1 MTRGRQLLL
10 LIVIA
15 IALVPLHSRS
25 AAQTKAAPTKSATTK
40 SAPPK
45 TAQLKPAPATPAAPG
60 RLLEAHDVVLDV
72 SPTARVLALWNM
84 GGRQGTGDGRSRA
97 EAKRIAAMP
106 AYRTLRRFVR
116 DQFRCVTSEAA
127 AARALELPDSGAC
140 GFGMDPAFQAR
151 DSIVTL
157 AYNMV
162 RRKEAF
168 AGRVASEVAPYLPA
182 FAHWKPIQIWC
193 VLGSQT
199 MFDAATLGGTA
210 ESDSAPVVLV
220 NLTEVLTYG
229 ATTEDQLS
237 SLRHVLAHETFHA
250 ALHQVE
256 PFLPGWDNYQGVP
269 KTEFAHVREVMID
282 EGMAHYIDWRTR
294 PGADSMFT
302 WQPST
307 RENYAFAQLAIA
319 CKRLKQPGGSRGDKL
334 EILQLAGTGPLWSK
348 YGAISGMFAAY
359 RIEMAYGRATL
370 RRVIEEGPEAFLR
383 TYAQVA
389 KGRPG
394 LNPIPQELIYSP

>member
-1 MTRGRQLLL
+1 MPRARQLLL

-15 IALVPLHSRS
+15 IALAPMHSRA
-25 AAQTKAAPTKSATTK
+25 AAQAKSTPSKQSKAAPPKAASAK
-40 SAPPK
+40 AASAA
-45 TAQLKPAPATPAAPG
+45 TTPAAPG
-60 RLLEAHDVVLDV
+60 RLLDAHDIVLDV
-72 SPTARVLALWNM
+72 SPSARVLSLWNM

-97 EAKRIAAMP
+97 EAKRVAAMP

-116 DQFRCVTSEAA
+116 DQFRCVTSEAD

-157 AYNMV
+157 AFNLAK
-162 RRKEAF
+162 RKEAIS
-168 AGRVASEVAPYLPA
+168 ARVASEVAPYLPA
-182 FAHWKPIQIWC
+182 FRYWKPVQIWC
-193 VLGSQT
+193 VLASQT

-220 NLTEVLTYG
+220 NLTEVLNYG
-229 ATTEDQLS
+229 STTEDRIS

-256 PFLPGWDNYQGVP
+256 PSLPGWDDYQGAP
-269 KTEFAHVREVMID
+269 KTEFAHVREVVID

-294 PGADSMFT
+294 PGADSIFA

-307 RENYAFAQLAIA
+307 RENFAFAQLAIA

-334 EILQLAGTGPLWSK
+334 ELLQLAGTGPLWSK

>member
-1 MTRGRQLLL
+1 MTRARQLLL

-15 IALVPLHSRS
+15 IALAPIHSR
-25 AAQTKAAPTKSATTK
+25 AA
-40 SAPPK
+40 
-45 TAQLKPAPATPAAPG
+45 APATPGAPG
-60 RLLEAHDVVLDV
+60 RLLAAHDIVLDV
-72 SPTARVLALWNM
+72 SPTARVLSLWNM

-97 EAKRIAAMP
+97 EAKRVAAMP

-116 DQFRCVTSEAA
+116 DQFRCITSEAD

-151 DSIVTL
+151 DSIVML
-157 AYNMV
+157 AFNLAK
-162 RRKEAF
+162 RKDAI
-168 AGRVASEVAPYLPA
+168 AARVASEVAPYLPA
-182 FAHWKPIQIWC
+182 YRNWKPVQIWC
-193 VLGSQT
+193 VLGSAT

-220 NLTEVLTYG
+220 NLTEVLNYG
-229 ATTEDQLS
+229 PTIEDQIS

-256 PFLPGWDNYQGVP
+256 PSLPGWDDYQGPP

-307 RENYAFAQLAIA
+307 RENYAFAQLSIA
-319 CKRLKQPGGSRGDKL
+319 CKRLRQPGASRGDKL
-334 EILQLAGTGPLWSK
+334 ELLQLAGTGPLWSK

-394 LNPIPQELIYSP
+394 LNPIPQELIYSQ

>member
-1 MTRGRQLLL
+1 MG
-10 LIVIA
+10 
-15 IALVPLHSRS
+15 
-25 AAQTKAAPTKSATTK
+25 
-40 SAPPK
+40 
-45 TAQLKPAPATPAAPG
+45 PA
-60 RLLEAHDVVLDV
+60 RLLDASDIQQDL

-97 EAKRIAAMP
+97 EAKRIAALP
-106 AYRTLRRFVR
+106 GYRTLRQFVR
-116 DQFRCVTSEAA
+116 DQFRCITSEDA

-157 AYNMV
+157 ALNLAQ
-162 RRKEAF
+162 RKA
-168 AGRVASEVAPYLPA
+168 AISSRIASEVAPYLPA
-182 FAHWKPIQIWC
+182 YGGWKPIQIWF

-199 MFDAATLGGTA
+199 MFDAATLGENVGGQLT
-210 ESDSAPVVLV
+210 PVVLV

-229 ATTEDQLS
+229 PNTEERLS
-237 SLRHVLAHETFHA
+237 GLRHVLAHETFHA

-256 PFLPGWDNYQGVP
+256 PSLRGWDAYAGAP
-269 KTEFAHVREVMID
+269 KTEFAHIREVMID

-294 PGADSMFT
+294 PEADSIFT
-302 WQPST
+302 WKPST

-319 CKRLKQPGGSRGDKL
+319 CKRLKAPGASRGDKL
-334 EILQLAGTGPLWSK
+334 EMLQLAGTGPLWSK

-370 RRVIEEGPEAFLR
+370 RRVVEEGPESFLR

-394 LNPIPQELIYSP
+394 LNPIPQELIYSQ

>member
-1 MTRGRQLLL
+1 MTRARQLLL
-10 LIVIA
+10 VIMLA
-15 IALVPLHSRS
+15 IALAPMHSR
-25 AAQTKAAPTKSATTK
+25 AAS
-40 SAPPK
+40 
-45 TAQLKPAPATPAAPG
+45 TPAGPS
-60 RLLEAHDVVLDV
+60 RLLDAHDIVLDI
-72 SPTARVLALWNM
+72 SPAARVLAMWNM
-84 GGRQGTGDGRSRA
+84 GGRPGTGDGRSRA
-97 EAKRIAAMP
+97 EAKRIAALP

-116 DQFRCVTSEAA
+116 DQFRCVTSEAD

-151 DSIVTL
+151 DSLLTL
-157 AYNMV
+157 AFNLAK
-162 RRKEAF
+162 RKEAIS
-168 AGRVASEVAPYLPA
+168 ARVASEVAPYLPA
-182 FAHWKPIQIWC
+182 YGRWKHVQIWC

-220 NLTEVLTYG
+220 NLTEVLNYG
-229 ATTEDQLS
+229 ATTEERIS

-256 PFLPGWDNYQGVP
+256 SSLPGWDDYQGRP
-269 KTEFAHVREVMID
+269 KTEFAHIREVMID

-294 PGADSMFT
+294 PGADSIFA

-307 RENYAFAQLAIA
+307 RENYAFAQLSIA

-383 TYAQVA
+383 TYALLA